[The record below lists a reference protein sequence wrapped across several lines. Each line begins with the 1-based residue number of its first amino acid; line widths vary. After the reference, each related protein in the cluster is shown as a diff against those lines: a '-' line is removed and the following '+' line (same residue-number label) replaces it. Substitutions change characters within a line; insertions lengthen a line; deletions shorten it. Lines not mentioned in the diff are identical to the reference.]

1 MFKGGVSCPAKK
13 ILIFVIKIWKISS
26 FELYT
31 VGQAITGGDLILLH
45 VYFMVGGGD
54 LNQSMASISI
64 EKLFLSFI
72 ILGVWG
78 DMVFFLS
85 HERGKMNRKE
95 MEIEMLLLLQRCCPW
110 FIR

>member
-1 MFKGGVSCPAKK
+1 MKKKFKGGISFPAKK
-13 ILIFVIKIWKISS
+13 ILIFVIKIWKISR

-54 LNQSMASISI
+54 LNQSMALISI
-64 EKLFLSFI
+64 EKSFLSFI

-78 DMVFFLS
+78 WHGVFLVAWTW
-85 HERGKMNRKE
+85 EDE
-95 MEIEMLLLLQRCCPW
+95 P
-110 FIR
+110 

>member
-95 MEIEMLLLLQRCCPW
+95 MEIEMLLLQRCCPW

>member
-1 MFKGGVSCPAKK
+1 
-13 ILIFVIKIWKISS
+13 
-26 FELYT
+26 
-31 VGQAITGGDLILLH
+31 
-45 VYFMVGGGD
+45 MVGGGD

-85 HERGKMNRKE
+85 SERGKMNRKE
-95 MEIEMLLLLQRCCPW
+95 EIEMLLLQRCCP
-110 FIR
+110 